1 MISLRAFQLAA
12 KIIYLLAQNFISDL
26 ALLVA
31 DTTKCMAQ
39 NFSFPTDS
47 LIFLTNRVGRL
58 LANRVRQCSGM
69 EAWGLQHSHMGIM
82 VDLWEREGV
91 RQQDLAVSNIKDKAT
106 IARALDSME
115 KANLVVRV
123 PDATDKRTKLIY
135 LTHLGR
141 GMREK
146 LRPYAY
152 QAMDEATEGLDE
164 ESLNVCRN
172 VLQHILGNFNKQR
185 NSSCGDND

>member
-1 MISLRAFQLAA
+1 MISLHAFQLAV
-12 KIIYLLAQNFISDL
+12 KIIFSVAQNFISGL

-31 DTTKCMAQ
+31 YTTKIMAQ

-69 EAWGLQHSHMGIM
+69 EAWGLQHAHMGIM
-82 VDLWEREGV
+82 VDLWEQEGV

-135 LTHLGR
+135 LTHRGR
-141 GMREK
+141 EMREK

-164 ESLNVCRN
+164 ESLKTCRK

-185 NSSCGDND
+185 NSSCNSND